1 MTRCGVTSVTKGA
14 LMQSVRLGLII
25 AAVWALPSV
34 ATAAGAA
41 ITEFALPN
49 AGSLPNGIAAGPDGN
64 VWFTEYSGNRI
75 GRITP
80 AGVITEFPVP
90 TPDSQPNG
98 IIAGPDK
105 NLWFTEL
112 AGNKIARI
120 TPSGG
125 ITE

>member
-1 MTRCGVTSVTKGA
+1 MTRCGVTKGT
-14 LMQSVRLGLII
+14 LISPVRLGLLL
-25 AAVWALPSV
+25 AAMGVLPSV

-41 ITEFALPN
+41 ITEFPLPN

-90 TPDSQPNG
+90 TPASQPNG
-98 IIAGPDK
+98 IIAGPDR

-112 AGNKIARI
+112 TGNKIVVAA
-120 TPSGG
+120 SAM
-125 ITE
+125 